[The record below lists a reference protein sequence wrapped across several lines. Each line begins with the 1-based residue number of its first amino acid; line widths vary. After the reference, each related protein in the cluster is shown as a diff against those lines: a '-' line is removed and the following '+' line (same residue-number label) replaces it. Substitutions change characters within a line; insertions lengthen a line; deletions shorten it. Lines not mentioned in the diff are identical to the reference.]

1 MQGGDG
7 ELWWSPL
14 LEAWQVCQ
22 QRLGGVLS
30 DNV

>member
-1 MQGGDG
+1 MGCRVVM
-7 ELWWSPL
+7 ESCMH

-22 QRLGGVLS
+22 QRFGGVLS